1 MHVEQVVQI
10 PFFQGLP
17 AEALRRVAADST
29 VLTLERGRILMSQHD
44 AAEDLFFLISGVV
57 QFYVHF
63 QGVDDLLVGTMRER
77 GALLGWSVFRQ
88 PYRYTVTTRCEE
100 NCQVMRLPRETIMEL
115 VQTQPR
121 LGYLLL
127 KRVAAALANRLEQT
141 RDILVRPPTSDGIPK
156 AGAS

>member
-1 MHVEQVVQI
+1 MRVEQVVQI

-17 AEALRRVAADST
+17 AEALRQVAANST
-29 VLTLERGRILMSQHD
+29 MLMLVRGQILMSQHD
-44 AAEDLFFLISGVV
+44 AAEHLFFLISGVV
-57 QFYVHF
+57 QFYIHF
-63 QGVDDLLVGTMRER
+63 QGVDDLLVGTMREP

-100 NCQVMRLPRETIMEL
+100 DCQVMRLPRETIMEL

-127 KRVAAALANRLEQT
+127 KRVAATLANRLEQT
-141 RDILVRPPTSDGIPK
+141 RDILVRPAAPRGMAK

>member
-1 MHVEQVVQI
+1 
-10 PFFQGLP
+10 
-17 AEALRRVAADST
+17 
-29 VLTLERGRILMSQHD
+29 
-44 AAEDLFFLISGVV
+44 
-57 QFYVHF
+57 
-63 QGVDDLLVGTMRER
+63 MRES

-100 NCQVMRLPRETIMEL
+100 DCQVMRLPRKTIMEL

-127 KRVAAALANRLEQT
+127 KRIAATLANRLEQT
-141 RDILVRPPTSDGIPK
+141 RDILVRPAASGGMPR